1 VNMSPLQLRQRDVLD
16 KVMGALKEADL
27 ASDLLEIEITERAL
41 ILNPDDVGM
50 VLNQFRSKGI
60 QLSLDDFGTGYSSL
74 SYLHRF
80 PVDKLKIDRSF
91 VAASPS
97 DPNASAII
105 RSVIS
110 LAESLAIKIVAEG
123 VETAEQLAFL
133 DYSGCA
139 SFQGYLSGPVSSTGD
154 LQTHASHYRAAS
166 KSRKLH
172 QPPVV
177 SVH

>member
-1 VNMSPLQLRQRDVLD
+1 
-16 KVMGALKEADL
+16 VMGALKEADL

-41 ILNPDDVGM
+41 ILNPDDVGT

-123 VETAEQLAFL
+123 VETVEQLAFL

-139 SFQGYLSGPVSSTGD
+139 SFQGYLSGPVSATGD

-166 KSRKLH
+166 KSRKLQ
-172 QPPVV
+172 QPPAV